1 MLLSNVLI
9 VDATERLGWL
19 AGRVLADLGAD
30 VVKLEPP
37 GADLGG
43 PAWRAFNVN
52 KRLLALDPAGG
63 QPQIADLLAAADIC
77 LLTPG
82 SSAFDLD
89 PDALHR
95 DHPHLVVV
103 AIRPFGGV
111 GPRRGWKASDLEL
124 MAAGGAMALAGE
136 PDGAPVRVSEP
147 QSCGW
152 AGSQAAIGALVALYR
167 RETTGRGDLVDVSA
181 QASVVT
187 ALSHAPAFVDLLG
200 TEPTRAGA
208 FITGRSIK
216 GARYR
221 VFWPCRDG
229 YVNFIFYGGAA
240 GRRTNEQLVAWM
252 RERGAELGALAAIDW
267 ASWDPTRADQTQVD
281 AIEAPVMKF
290 FAGLTKREF
299 LIEGHRREMLGYPV
313 STVADIAS
321 DPQLAARGYF
331 QAAGG
336 SAERFCGSF
345 AVIDGARPPLR
356 HAPGAPFA
364 VAEPTQAAPQP
375 RRRAGGQP

>member
-1 MLLSNVLI
+1 
-9 VDATERLGWL
+9 
-19 AGRVLADLGAD
+19 
-30 VVKLEPP
+30 
-37 GADLGG
+37 
-43 PAWRAFNVN
+43 
-52 KRLLALDPAGG
+52 
-63 QPQIADLLAAADIC
+63 
-77 LLTPG
+77 
-82 SSAFDLD
+82 
-89 PDALHR
+89 
-95 DHPHLVVV
+95 
-103 AIRPFGGV
+103 
-111 GPRRGWKASDLEL
+111 
-124 MAAGGAMALAGE
+124 
-136 PDGAPVRVSEP
+136 VRVSEP
-147 QSCGW
+147 QSYGW
-152 AGSQAAIGALVALYR
+152 AGSQAAIGALTALYR

-267 ASWDPTRADQTQVD
+267 ASWDPTRADQAQVD

-290 FAGLTKREF
+290 FAGLSKREF

-345 AVIDGARPPLR
+345 AVIDGVRPPLR

-364 VAEPTQAAPQP
+364 AAEDARPASAEVAPQP